1 MATLDTLDIQ
11 ITASTH
17 KAIESIDRL
26 INTLGKLSDAFYIKG
41 IDRFIGSIN
50 DLSSAIG
57 RINSD
62 NLGKVSDALGKLS
75 SSAKTLSSIGN
86 SANQAG
92 DGISRLAKE
101 IASDFNI
108 TDNNAIQHLTQH
120 IRELYQSTDQSSLTS
135 SVSAINELIMK
146 YSQFEKEMGGVN
158 QEVMDFLK
166 NTKIHLDNGWAKE
179 LRGDH
184 KWIRA
189 TIGLLNTTKEGGLE
203 ASAALKQMQEMGAG
217 VDYTPDNNDALR
229 AIAEWIRG
237 QKEAR
242 TATISFD
249 EALKEHIITYSAL
262 DVALE
267 RIANA
272 AGLTTERL
280 GNMALNGPSEE
291 TTAGFQ
297 QMTVMLERLEN
308 VGNPFENL
316 VMGLQ
321 ELGSI
326 ELSDSLGN
334 LNQIKDTISAIGNKS
349 GRAAGESLSK
359 IAGGMQALSGVE
371 VPQFGDELAVF
382 TQQMRS
388 LGSKTIVNAST
399 SLSGIANGLNAL
411 KGVGNVPQIGG
422 ITELAQSLSVF
433 GRKTAKEAATV
444 IPQLATAFRGLI
456 ETLSKAPLVSQNV
469 IDLANAMAN
478 LAGNTRAVS
487 PATRKA
493 SSGIDLF
500 SKRAKN
506 AHKSTFSLAAAIGKL
521 YATYWTLFRVIGWFG
536 KSIDI
541 ASDLKETQNV
551 VDHVFG
557 DMKYRMEDF
566 SKTAVE
572 TVGMSEL
579 TAKKIGSRFQSMG
592 KNMGITDAAI
602 KRSDEFVQKVTGD
615 YLKASDSVADMSINL
630 TKLAG
635 DMASFYNVDYED
647 VAQDMEAVYT
657 GMTRPLR
664 KYGLDL
670 TVATLKEWAL
680 ANGLNADIK
689 NMTQAEKTMLRY
701 QYVMANTTAAQGDF
715 ERTINTWANQTRVAG
730 ENLKKLQIILGQI
743 GIYSFKPLVHSFNN
757 AMNDILHLAEST
769 FNSLGTIFG
778 WQIEITDVGVI
789 DDLAD
794 GLEDVEDGYDGAGKE
809 AKKFKNFLLGID
821 ELNLLPDDKDKGNG
835 SGDLAGI
842 GAAASGIQDS
852 LVNMRETE
860 KGFDSIYDTL
870 YKLGARIAEVQK
882 EWYKGIDWDS
892 VFDKAESFGKGL
904 ASFLNGYLA
913 DAELFYQRGRFIAN
927 GINTVA
933 HAIYGFFHEFDGY
946 QLGKDLGFAING
958 FTQSVDFDTINKAGY
973 EMAHDIAET
982 VNGFFENVNWKQV
995 GKTIVEGFNV
1005 AVRFVSTIW
1014 NEIHWDIIG
1023 QSLGDTLNGLFEN
1036 WDYEEMARLFHG
1048 KIQALFDLANN
1059 LLSSAD
1065 FVMIGQKIGQ
1075 FLSELHLEEFADDL
1089 AALLWNVLKAAFE
1102 LLPTMFDEAPV
1113 ETALL
1118 LTFAGSRL
1126 TGFGN
1131 GFGNSL
1137 AGAMASGL
1145 KGAGVAGKLG
1155 TVITMD
1161 LDAIVTS
1168 GSLLVQATAIG
1179 EAIAGGIIA
1188 AFAGYHVGLKIH
1200 DLIFEEDEM
1209 WSEPGA
1215 IVEAVKNFEWWD
1227 DAVGQLVKEIKT
1239 NVSDADNALNSLYGI
1254 YGDYASMNF
1263 GISGDMSWGD
1273 VKQGL
1278 ASGAIQM
1285 TEADFAELKTMLEK
1299 SGNSYVEVNTLVNE
1313 LKDARDQ
1320 YLNGFKPWLENQSD
1334 IQYALEHGTQYH
1346 SQIMEDAYKR
1356 YQNVVAIQ
1364 EEIDRKAEGL
1374 ANSPTTRYNQAKQ
1387 IEENRV
1393 ALEGEIQAWNGLST
1407 AQQNFARIAGQM
1419 PEHIIDLPKSDTLD
1433 YTKKSIGKMANEF
1446 KNFGKTSADAI
1457 SNAIAN
1463 MFNLKDAVY
1472 NVSSESADV
1481 TREMTNVFGA
1491 MDSTGSGVFTGQARS
1506 IENLNTKLL
1515 TTKEGLDRIVTA
1527 VDEIGNRKDKT
1538 NVLKDSF
1545 DGVKGKVEEIGSIFS
1560 FDNMSSMFSA
1570 IPKAFMYAWKDALNV
1585 MKIMWTEIANWIN
1598 ANAKIEIPKTKIGKN
1613 EIGGGTV
1620 QLRIP
1625 RFDVGGSIPNDGSLF
1640 FANEKG
1646 PEVMANMGSRTGI
1659 MNTDQMEAAIAN
1671 GMMKALAAG
1680 GQNVTVVLEG
1690 DASNFFTAM
1699 VRENNNA
1706 IMRVGASPLR
1716 V

>member
-1 MATLDTLDIQ
+1 MAELDSLDIQ

-17 KAIESIDRL
+17 KAIDSINNLIGTLNKLSEAFNIKGIDGFVGSIDRL
-26 INTLGKLSDAFYIKG
+26 AGALDRINGDSLSSVSESLGKLS
-41 IDRFIGSIN
+41 N
-50 DLSSAIG
+50 
-57 RINSD
+57 
-62 NLGKVSDALGKLS
+62 
-75 SSAKTLSSIGN
+75 SAKTLANIG
-86 SANQAG
+86 SGAEKAG
-92 DGISRLAKE
+92 DGISKLAKE
-101 IASDFNI
+101 IANDFNI
-108 TDNNAIQHLTQH
+108 TDNGAIQHLTQH
-120 IRELYQSTDQSSLTS
+120 IRELYQSTDQTSLS
-135 SVSAINELIMK
+135 NSVSAINDLIMK
-146 YSQFEKEMGGVN
+146 YSRFKMEMGGVN
-158 QEVMDFLK
+158 EEVMNFLK

-189 TIGLLNTTKEGGLE
+189 TIGLLKTTKEGGLE
-203 ASAALKQMQEMGAG
+203 AHAALKQMKELGAD
-217 VDYTPDNNDALR
+217 VELTPDNNDAMR
-229 AIAEWIRG
+229 AIAEWIRK
-237 QKEAR
+237 QEEAQAK
-242 TATISFD
+242 TLSFD
-249 EALKEHIITYSAL
+249 QALKENIVTYRAL
-262 DVALE
+262 DTALE
-267 RIANA
+267 RIANS

-280 GNMALNGPSEE
+280 GNMAMNGPNQE
-291 TTAGFQ
+291 TSAGFA
-297 QMTVMLERLEN
+297 QMAVMLERLED
-308 VGNPFENL
+308 VGNPFENI
-316 VMGLQ
+316 VIGLR
-321 ELGSI
+321 ELGDI
-326 ELSDSLGN
+326 QISDSLN
-334 LNQIKDTISAIGNKS
+334 NINAIKDTISAIGNKS
-349 GRAAGESLSK
+349 GRAAGESLMK
-359 IAGGMQALSGVE
+359 IAQGMQALSGTD
-371 VPQFGDELAVF
+371 VPEFGNDMAVF

-399 SLSGIANGLNAL
+399 ALTGIANGLNAL
-411 KGVGNVPQIGG
+411 KSVGSVPQIGG
-422 ITELAQSLSVF
+422 ITELAQSLSLF

-444 IPQLATAFRGLI
+444 IPQLSVAFRGLI
-456 ETLSKAPLVSQNV
+456 DNLSKAPLVSRNV

-478 LAGNTRAVS
+478 LAGNTKAVA
-487 PATRKA
+487 PASRKA

-500 SKRAKN
+500 SKKAKH
-506 AHKSTFSLAAAIGKL
+506 AQKSTFSLAAAIGKL
-521 YATYWTLFRVIGWFG
+521 YATYWALFRVIGWFG
-536 KSIDI
+536 KSIDV

-557 DMKYRMEDF
+557 QMKYRMEDF

-602 KRSDEFVQKVTGD
+602 KRSDEFIQKVTGD

-647 VAQDMEAVYT
+647 VAEDMEAVYT

-715 ERTINTWANQTRVAG
+715 ERTIDTWANSTRVAG

-743 GIYSFKPLVHSFNN
+743 GIYSFKPLVQSFNV

-778 WQIEITDVGVI
+778 WQIEITDVGII

-794 GLEDVEDGYDGAGKE
+794 GLEDVEDGYDDAGKE

-821 ELNLLPDDKDKGNG
+821 ELNLLPDDKDKNKGA
-835 SGDLAGI
+835 GDGAGL
-842 GAAASGIQDS
+842 GAAASGIEDS
-852 LVNMRETE
+852 MLKMRETE

-927 GINTVA
+927 SINTVA

-1023 QSLGDTLNGLFEN
+1023 QALGDTLNGLFEN
-1036 WDYEEMARLFHG
+1036 WDHEEMARLFHG
-1048 KIQALFDLANN
+1048 KIQALFSLANN
-1059 LLSSAD
+1059 LLSSTD
-1065 FVMIGQKIGQ
+1065 FAMIGEKIGK
-1075 FLSELHLEEFADDL
+1075 FLSELHLEDFADDF
-1089 AALLWNVLKAAFE
+1089 AALVWNLIKAAFN
-1102 LLPTMFDEAPV
+1102 LLPGMVEEAPL

-1118 LTFAGSRL
+1118 LAIGGFKFNLLGSTVGGNMAGSISSAFLPKL
-1126 TGFGN
+1126 T
-1131 GFGNSL
+1131 
-1137 AGAMASGL
+1137 
-1145 KGAGVAGKLG
+1145 
-1155 TVITMD
+1155 
-1161 LDAIVTS
+1161 
-1168 GSLLVQATAIG
+1168 SLLATDITALQFDSTLLGSAKLVGTAIG
-1179 EAIAGGIIA
+1179 VVLVEAAAAYVGYNIGLEIGKKLNPDDAMWYTKDAWIQALLGIKDWPA
-1188 AFAGYHVGLKIH
+1188 AIDEGVKEARTHLNDADFVGRGLEGWTVEFRVDEEMTWGEVKERLRTGLLSYTEEEFQSLKDTLLYYNNSVSETN
-1200 DLIFEEDEM
+1200 DLI
-1209 WSEPGA
+1209 
-1215 IVEAVKNFEWWD
+1215 
-1227 DAVGQLVKEIKT
+1227 
-1239 NVSDADNALNSLYGI
+1239 
-1254 YGDYASMNF
+1254 
-1263 GISGDMSWGD
+1263 
-1273 VKQGL
+1273 
-1278 ASGAIQM
+1278 
-1285 TEADFAELKTMLEK
+1285 
-1299 SGNSYVEVNTLVNE
+1299 NE
-1313 LKDARDQ
+1313 LKDAQNQ
-1320 YLNGFKPWLENQSD
+1320 YDNGFKEWIESNDSAWYAINYGHQSRSEFFQQYLDDVEKQEKDFENY
-1334 IQYALEHGTQYH
+1334 INTNERIRLALEKGSMTLEEARKSYDEMMSKPHATVSTRGAVSDTTEQLNYAERKLKYLAEQ
-1346 SQIMEDAYKR
+1346 SEKDFDKMGDAAGSFAKDTSNAIQNAMGSLFRFDYSVSASSSNAVGSMKEMEDAFG
-1356 YQNVVAIQ
+1356 Q
-1364 EEIDRKAEGL
+1364 AEH
-1374 ANSPTTRYNQAKQ
+1374 
-1387 IEENRV
+1387 
-1393 ALEGEIQAWNGLST
+1393 
-1407 AQQNFARIAGQM
+1407 M
-1419 PEHIIDLPKSDTLD
+1419 
-1433 YTKKSIGKMANEF
+1433 
-1446 KNFGKTSADAI
+1446 
-1457 SNAIAN
+1457 
-1463 MFNLKDAVY
+1463 
-1472 NVSSESADV
+1472 
-1481 TREMTNVFGA
+1481 
-1491 MDSTGSGVFTGQARS
+1491 GSGVFTGEARN

-1515 TTKEGLDRIVTA
+1515 VTKEGLDRIVAA

-1538 NVLKDSF
+1538 NILKDSF

-1585 MKIMWTEIANWIN
+1585 MKIMWTELANWIN

-1671 GMMKALAAG
+1671 GMAKALAEN
-1680 GQNVTVVLEG
+1680 GQNVTIVMEG
-1690 DASNFFTAM
+1690 DTASLFTAM
-1699 VRENNNA
+1699 VKENDNA
-1706 IMRVGASPLR
+1706 IRRTNSSPLR
-1716 V
+1716 R